1 MNGRMY
7 DPVVSHMLAP
17 DNFVQTPDFSQNFN
31 RYSYALNNPLMFT
44 DPDGEFIF
52 TAIIPGAGIF
62 IDAALWGAVISGAGY
77 TASVAFSNGGF
88 DNWNGGDFLKSMGI
102 GAISGI
108 ATAGIGSAFGGVG
121 GFGKEAL
128 RAGAHGILNGGL
140 EELQGGSF
148 GSGFLSGSLGSLA
161 GSGFQAWGG
170 KFAKS
175 IYGTVSFSAVGGG
188 IGAELGGGD
197 FWRGAA
203 KGATIGLLN
212 HSSRLLQEEI
222 TKNMGAF
229 MNSRDKALSYVYHKS
244 QENGVEMGMVEM
256 NMKNGKTRYF
266 VTPWEKNTSN
276 SVVFDGSKITGYKNA
291 LSRISYHTHLSYNG
305 PSYVDFNN
313 NTTYSSFGVKNS
325 YDRSFVLSLSS
336 VFEVNRYPGLLAPRG
351 ISTCRYLGPVSNW
364 LNGNYIGF

>member
-1 MNGRMY
+1 
-7 DPVVSHMLAP
+7 MLAP
-17 DNFVQTPDFSQNFN
+17 DNYVQTPDFSQNFN
-31 RYSYALNNPLMFT
+31 RYSYALNNPLMFA
-44 DPDGEFIF
+44 DPSGEFIF
-52 TAIIPGAGIF
+52 TAIIPVAGIF

-203 KGATIGLLN
+203 TGATVGLLN
-212 HSSRLLQEEI
+212 HARHIQQSNQQTRLQVKAARAFLEDLGYSSEQVAQDVVMQRNNFFSKYYAELRNFKHYSSSFTGDHIDSYSKTNDAYLSVSRELTIGKIFGVSI
-222 TKNMGAF
+222 TENFAAKYYPSRANSIGLVHTGASHWLEGGLEF
-229 MNSRDKALSYVYHKS
+229 IDGGIRS
-244 QENGVEMGMVEM
+244 
-256 NMKNGKTRYF
+256 
-266 VTPWEKNTSN
+266 VTGNDNVIYNQHRT
-276 SVVFDGSKITGYKNA
+276 NA
-291 LSRISYHTHLSYNG
+291 L
-305 PSYVDFNN
+305 
-313 NTTYSSFGVKNS
+313 
-325 YDRSFVLSLSS
+325 
-336 VFEVNRYPGLLAPRG
+336 
-351 ISTCRYLGPVSNW
+351 RYLK
-364 LNGNYIGF
+364 YR